1 VLDGIPSAP
10 RGVPQVEVTSDIDAN
25 GILNVSATDKATEKI
40 HHITI
45 TASSGLSEA
54 EIEQMVRDAEVHADE
69 DRQRRELIGVR
80 NGADTLLYSAE
91 KSLRS
96 AADKIDQ
103 TLWADVEAKIL
114 ALRNTLE
121 SEDVSEIQ
129 NRVAELNIL
138 VQQVE
143 QQTYESSAGATND
156 EDVVE
161 GEYQT
166 E

>member
-1 VLDGIPSAP
+1 
-10 RGVPQVEVTSDIDAN
+10 
-25 GILNVSATDKATEKI
+25 
-40 HHITI
+40 
-45 TASSGLSEA
+45 
-54 EIEQMVRDAEVHADE
+54 
-69 DRQRRELIGVR
+69 
-80 NGADTLLYSAE
+80 
-91 KSLRS
+91 
-96 AADKIDQ
+96 
-103 TLWADVEAKIL
+103 
-114 ALRNTLE
+114 LE

-166 E
+166 D